1 VSEIRK
7 SIADHDQFLRT
18 YFVRIIESISVFIG
32 VFGIVVVMMV
42 STLKDSLGDSGEN
55 TSSIVDLQIFVV
67 MLPLLLVLT
76 IIPTLYLI
84 KKVILQPNR
93 PSIK

>member
-1 VSEIRK
+1 
-7 SIADHDQFLRT
+7 
-18 YFVRIIESISVFIG
+18 
-32 VFGIVVVMMV
+32 
-42 STLKDSLGDSGEN
+42 
-55 TSSIVDLQIFVV
+55 

-93 PSIK
+93 PPIK